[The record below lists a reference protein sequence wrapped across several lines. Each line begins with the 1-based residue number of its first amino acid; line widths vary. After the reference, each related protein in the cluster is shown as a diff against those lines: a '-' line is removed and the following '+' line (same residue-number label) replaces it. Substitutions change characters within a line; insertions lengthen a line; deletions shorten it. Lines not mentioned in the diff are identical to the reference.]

1 MTSPL
6 AGVRVIEMGQLIA
19 IPYAMKLLADM
30 GAQVIRLE
38 SCQRLESYR
47 SDSLYRNDVEG
58 EFWNRAAN
66 FYEQNRN
73 KLGITLDLSQP
84 RGLQILRELVA
95 VSDVFAENFTPRVIR
110 NFRLEYEDLRRIR
123 PDIIMVSSTGYGYD
137 GPWANFGATGPA
149 TEGASGLA
157 YMTGYRDG
165 GPVMSEIPY
174 TDYTGGEHTVFA
186 VMTALMH
193 RLRTG
198 EGQFIDVSQTQTAS
212 ATVPEALLDYTVNGR
227 VQPRMG
233 NEDPVMAPHG
243 CYPCRGNDRW
253 CVIAVA
259 NDEEWTALCQALER
273 PGWLADPRFDGPL
286 SRRQHGEALDECIA
300 EATRDWD
307 SHRLM
312 DALQSRGVPGG
323 SGAGQQGSV
332 ARCPP
337 QGSAIST
344 RSWRII
350 TAPGCLPFPTPAVP
364 GSCPKRPPCLAGL
377 RRSWGNTTAWCYP
390 RFSGTPTPTWRAW
403 KRRGS
408 LATLPPT
415 RWESSARRW
424 TSRCARAGCNGT
436 KATTRKRW
444 HGNTMHP
451 SSRLVVGRQSPSLR
465 EALWDL
471 VRSAK
476 NGDPLAPVTVA
487 APSRYASLSLRHDLG
502 RRGIRQRQVHR
513 AAHAGGA
520 AGSRPPGRK
529 AAAHRGVAEHL
540 AAAGPG

>member
-1 MTSPL
+1 MSSPL

-73 KLGITLDLSQP
+73 KLGITLDLGQP

-95 VSDVFAENFTPRVIR
+95 VSDVFAENFTPRVIK
-110 NFRLEYEDLRRIR
+110 NFRLEYDDLRRIK

-157 YMTGYRDG
+157 YMTGYTDG

-227 VQPRMG
+227 VRPRMG
-233 NEDPVMAPHG
+233 NEDPVMSPHG

-259 NDEEWTALCQALER
+259 SDAEWSALCDVLGR
-273 PGWLADPRFDGPL
+273 PRWLGDPRFATPL
-286 SRRQHGEALDECIA
+286 DRRQHGEALDEYLG

-312 DALQSRGVPGG
+312 DALQNRGVPA
-323 SGAGQQGSV
+323 GAVLDSKDLLFNPHLKERNFYEV
-332 ARCPP
+332 VPHHP
-337 QGSAIST
+337 ST
-344 RSWRII
+344 GMPRLPYAGRPWKLSE
-350 TAPGCLPFPTPAVP
+350 TPGVP
-364 GSCPKRPPCLAGL
+364 G
-377 RRSWGNTTAWCYP
+377 
-390 RFSGTPTPTWRAW
+390 RAAPVM
-403 KRRGS
+403 G
-408 LATLPPT
+408 
-415 RWESSARRW
+415 EH
-424 TSRCARAGCNGT
+424 N
-436 KATTRKRW
+436 
-444 HGNTMHP
+444 
-451 SSRLVVGRQSPSLR
+451 RLVFAEILGYTDADLEGLEAEGVIGYAPTNPVGVQRPSLDEQVRQGRLQRYESDYAEVVAQEYGER
-465 EALWDL
+465 EYD
-471 VRSAK
+471 
-476 NGDPLAPVTVA
+476 GPQQ
-487 APSRYASLSLRHDLG
+487 
-502 RRGIRQRQVHR
+502 RR
-513 AAHAGGA
+513 
-520 AGSRPPGRK
+520 
-529 AAAHRGVAEHL
+529 E
-540 AAAGPG
+540 